1 MKIGVD
7 AREIQNG
14 VITGIGRSLA
24 NFIKYFSIYE
34 KEHDLFLFSEKK
46 ISLDSKNKVT
56 QIHLTHCPVF
66 LWDQVKL
73 PRALKY
79 HKIDMFY
86 SPYYK
91 LPILTEIP
99 IVNQILDLMWLGFP
113 LYKESLGLIGRL
125 YFATFG
131 KKYAEKSVNIITD
144 SEHAKNDII
153 RFWGISPKKI
163 SVIPLGISDRY
174 VPVNNLRLLN
184 EIKKKFDLPEKFI
197 LYLGN
202 FKPHKNVGA
211 LVKAFKKIETRFQKY
226 HLVLAGPLDENGKAI
241 KQMTMDIGLKD
252 KVKFTDTIR
261 EQDFPEA
268 LLSLADLFVFP
279 TLYEGFGL
287 PPLEAMACGTPVVAS
302 NLTSVP
308 EVIGDAGILVNPLDI
323 GELSSAISYLIEN
336 TEKRD
341 LYSKKGLKR
350 ARRFREKDTAGKL
363 YEHLISLL
371 EAIK

>member
-1 MKIGVD
+1 
-7 AREIQNG
+7 
-14 VITGIGRSLA
+14 
-24 NFIKYFSIYE
+24 
-34 KEHDLFLFSEKK
+34 
-46 ISLDSKNKVT
+46 
-56 QIHLTHCPVF
+56 
-66 LWDQVKL
+66 
-73 PRALKY
+73 
-79 HKIDMFY
+79 
-86 SPYYK
+86 
-91 LPILTEIP
+91 
-99 IVNQILDLMWLGFP
+99 
-113 LYKESLGLIGRL
+113 
-125 YFATFG
+125 
-131 KKYAEKSVNIITD
+131 
-144 SEHAKNDII
+144 
-153 RFWGISPKKI
+153 
-163 SVIPLGISDRY
+163 
-174 VPVNNLRLLN
+174 
-184 EIKKKFDLPEKFI
+184 
-197 LYLGN
+197 
-202 FKPHKNVGA
+202 
-211 LVKAFKKIETRFQKY
+211 
-226 HLVLAGPLDENGKAI
+226 
-241 KQMTMDIGLKD
+241 MTMDIGLKD